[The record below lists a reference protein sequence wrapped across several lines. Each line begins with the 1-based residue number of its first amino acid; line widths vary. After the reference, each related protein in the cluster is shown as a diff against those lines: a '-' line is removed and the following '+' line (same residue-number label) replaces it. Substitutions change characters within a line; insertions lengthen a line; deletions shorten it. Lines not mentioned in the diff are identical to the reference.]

1 MSTKQQVTLQPTCK
15 RDETEEP
22 GESGGNSGGP
32 DVTDM
37 FFYSK
42 NSSKTTG
49 HHVCIMSKE
58 NYVIILYTRKTIMKC
73 KTFYSVDLIM
83 INNIYEGID

>member
-1 MSTKQQVTLQPTCK
+1 VSTKQQVTLQPTCK

-42 NSSKTTG
+42 NSS
-49 HHVCIMSKE
+49 
-58 NYVIILYTRKTIMKC
+58 RTIKR
-73 KTFYSVDLIM
+73 
-83 INNIYEGID
+83 IYN